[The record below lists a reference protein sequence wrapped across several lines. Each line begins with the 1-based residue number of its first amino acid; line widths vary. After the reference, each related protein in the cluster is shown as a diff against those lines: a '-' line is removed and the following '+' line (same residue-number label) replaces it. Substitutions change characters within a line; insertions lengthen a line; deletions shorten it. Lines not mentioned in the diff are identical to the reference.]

1 MNHQGFKTQTELC
14 QVEADVYDRMGPKG
28 RNMLLKHYS
37 NKGKGRDPSHILSS
51 SLAHRPQLLE
61 EFGLLHARE
70 AMRALYMDSLEEF
83 VEDRGA
89 SRPFVNSH
97 TRIPEYLLSLLSV

>member
-1 MNHQGFKTQTELC
+1 MNWKRYCVVLPPR
-14 QVEADVYDRMGPKG
+14 A
-28 RNMLLKHYS
+28 LL
-37 NKGKGRDPSHILSS
+37 LFFA
-51 SLAHRPQLLE
+51 SLAHRRPQVLE

-97 TRIPEYLLSLLSV
+97 TRIPEYLLSLLSVL